1 VAGIEKARREGKLK
15 EGDNFGALVDTMLGL
30 EGSKFSKAVESE
42 AGAML
47 GEGGVS
53 HSLTVGRTLNSQKK
67 DIPKTSEKMPKLE
80 GGGSFDSAIADVV
93 AWIKAN
99 PIATDPDGKVILIA
113 NPENGSLEKR
123 AEHWVAG
130 HAKHDTWK
138 IGGRQFDK
146 SKFESVAAIL
156 GTIQGAQAL
165 AKANSGKL
173 VYLRRYAQGELHAVF
188 VNEVGQVTDYGRVD
202 REAVTQYTLDPK
214 KGIEGAEIVRDW
226 TTDAPAS
233 SVTQG
238 SEADRDANPGP
249 SPADQRGVTS
259 PQQEQGQLTA
269 DGDIVKQGNASHSLS
284 PVRRMELVENRLA
297 VVLNQD
303 SEQARKFAERGNER
317 LGRLKSRYAGVPA
330 PKTKAELDKQQAG
343 MVEARRVEL
352 DDVLTGEVE
361 ARLGGVNNL
370 ATSLRAHPL
379 GSSAMNTRK
388 LPGKLSMAWR
398 GPLGVAPQAPPA
410 ARWQ

>member
-1 VAGIEKARREGKLK
+1 MSSRRGGRTGLAPGALNKMLGEAAMQSTTAVEVQALGKFRAFLRSVRAWLRGVLGTVAGIEKARREGKLK

-303 SEQARKFAERGNER
+303 SEQARKFAE
-317 LGRLKSRYAGVPA
+317 
-330 PKTKAELDKQQAG
+330 
-343 MVEARRVEL
+343 
-352 DDVLTGEVE
+352 
-361 ARLGGVNNL
+361 
-370 ATSLRAHPL
+370 
-379 GSSAMNTRK
+379 
-388 LPGKLSMAWR
+388 
-398 GPLGVAPQAPPA
+398 
-410 ARWQ
+410 